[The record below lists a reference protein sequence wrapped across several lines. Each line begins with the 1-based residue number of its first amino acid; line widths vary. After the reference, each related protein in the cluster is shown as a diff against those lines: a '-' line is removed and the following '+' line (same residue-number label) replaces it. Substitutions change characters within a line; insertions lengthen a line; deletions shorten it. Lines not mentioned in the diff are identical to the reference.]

1 MTIKVII
8 ILSLFLFMF
17 VMKMVFIRDQ
27 FKVGPR
33 PDWSLLGPVSS
44 KFYNERSL
52 SFNNRV
58 HSAPPCD
65 LTKSLLVTLG
75 LLEIG
80 SFGFVKLPTRLV
92 IPRKHPWYSWH
103 KRGQF

>member
-1 MTIKVII
+1 
-8 ILSLFLFMF
+8 MF

-52 SFNNRV
+52 SFNDRV

-65 LTKSLLVTLG
+65 LAKSLLVMLG

-80 SFGFVKLPTRLV
+80 SFVLSNYEHVWSYQENTLGILGIREVSFKN
-92 IPRKHPWYSWH
+92 S
-103 KRGQF
+103 